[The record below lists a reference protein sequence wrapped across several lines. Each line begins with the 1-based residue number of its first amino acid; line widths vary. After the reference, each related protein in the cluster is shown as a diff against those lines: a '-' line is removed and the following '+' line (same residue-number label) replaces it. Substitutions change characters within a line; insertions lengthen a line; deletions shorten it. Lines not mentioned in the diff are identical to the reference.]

1 MLCDEYKI
9 YLARNPY
16 FQANEGSTVKVEDGL
31 SSLGAIFYYFC

>member
-16 FQANEGSTVKVEDGL
+16 FQANEGSPVKVGDGL
-31 SSLGAIFYYFC
+31 SFFGGDFL